1 VKQKA
6 TLSPT
11 KEPTVDYR
19 KGETP
24 PAKSQSVGNPLG
36 NSTHSNGAGSSPVPI
51 RGHKRHPACR

>member
-1 VKQKA
+1 MKA

-11 KEPTVDYR
+11 NQKLIDYR

-24 PAKSQSVGNPLG
+24 TGKKQSVGNPLG
-36 NSTHSNGAGSSPVPI
+36 ETTHSSGIGAPAVPI